1 MKHLPKRFFPKRL
14 PAPKLSRESYVKHRQ
29 DVTRQ
34 IILPVAFVGALI
46 AAVALLAGF
55 ATFQGG
61 GDVGKWAAIATI
73 WIVIPLMALMLVILV
88 LSFALV
94 YLLAK
99 LTKISPRY
107 TGIAQTYAL
116 WFNAQIVLLT
126 DKIIQPI
133 IQLKAWLSLFSK
145 KEKQTEETPNG

>member
-1 MKHLPKRFFPKRL
+1 
-14 PAPKLSRESYVKHRQ
+14 
-29 DVTRQ
+29 
-34 IILPVAFVGALI
+34 
-46 AAVALLAGF
+46 
-55 ATFQGG
+55 
-61 GDVGKWAAIATI
+61 
-73 WIVIPLMALMLVILV
+73 MALMLIILV

-116 WFNAQIVLLT
+116 WFNAQIVLWT

-145 KEKQTEETPNG
+145 EKKQTEEAPHVQETSNRRP